1 MLIDSN
7 KIEQV
12 IEDCYSD
19 HEHYT
24 KYRACI
30 DETELKNSEAT
41 DKAVLT
47 LSSASLALL
56 LALSKDVSLVQAES
70 YSTYLYLGWFT
81 ILSSMSCVLASMFIS
96 GVLHAKHRNRVDEIL
111 LNRAKIIEQLQR
123 AVPFEGANTQ
133 TKEVEH
139 KLEFK
144 SEGKLSTLTRLLHGF
159 APILLLLG
167 IFASGQFFFKH
178 ANKGNV
184 YEQSRKTD
192 SNPPSTTST
201 KAACQGGEKTVMSEQ
216 TKSNSVPPPSPTPKA
231 PPPRPPANSK

>member
-24 KYRACI
+24 KYRSCI

-56 LALSKDVSLVQAES
+56 LALSKDVSLGQAQS
-70 YSTYLYLGWFT
+70 YSIYLYLGWFI
-81 ILSSMSCVLASMFIS
+81 ILSSMTCVLASMFIS
-96 GVLHAKHRNRVDEIL
+96 GVLHAKHRTRVDNIL

-123 AVPFEGANTQ
+123 AVPVEGSNTQ
-133 TKEVEH
+133 TIEVED
-139 KLEFK
+139 KLEFEL
-144 SEGKLSTLTRLLHGF
+144 EGMLSTLTRFLHGL
-159 APILLLLG
+159 APILLVFG
-167 IFASGQFFFKH
+167 ILSSGQFFLKH
-178 ANKGNV
+178 ANKGNI
-184 YEQSRKTD
+184 YEQSRQTD
-192 SNPPSTTST
+192 SNSTSTSST
-201 KAACQGGEKTVMSEQ
+201 KATCQGGGKIVMSEQ
-216 TKSNSVPPPSPTPKA
+216 RQNNSVPPPSPAPKA
-231 PPPRPPANSK
+231 PSPRPPVNSR